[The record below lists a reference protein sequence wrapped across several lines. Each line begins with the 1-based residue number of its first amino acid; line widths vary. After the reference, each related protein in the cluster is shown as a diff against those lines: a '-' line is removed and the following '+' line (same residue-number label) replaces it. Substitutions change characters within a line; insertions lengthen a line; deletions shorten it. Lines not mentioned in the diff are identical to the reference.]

1 MLSLLVSLA
10 SANEIS
16 AGYVFP
22 GAAAADRGS
31 MSVGASG
38 GMLMGSSED
47 VSFVTLDAALAPT
60 DRLGLRANFF
70 SVGQASPLVGAGGA
84 SLGARYLAVDKEKFR
99 FAPFGAV
106 AIGSVAGSETLGG
119 FAAGIALEAG
129 SDKVWFDCAV
139 PLVAGLVTPDG
150 YSDDNVTVVGFPLT
164 AAGSELG
171 VSWKMGEHH
180 RLRAGVVSVAPM
192 LSYRYE
198 ASHWYV
204 GATAGGITVPGAP
217 GGLSIEGGA
226 RF

>member
-38 GMLMGSSED
+38 GMLATSTEG
-47 VSFVTLDAALAPT
+47 VSVVTLDAALAPT
-60 DRLGLRANFF
+60 DRLGLRASF
-70 SVGQASPLVGAGGA
+70 LGAGEGNPLAGVSGA
-84 SLGARYLAVDKEKFR
+84 TLGARYLVVDKEKFR

-106 AIGSVAGSETLGG
+106 AVGSVAGGDTLGG
-119 FAAGIALEAG
+119 FAAGVALEAG
-129 SDKVWFDCAV
+129 GERVWFDCAV
-139 PLVAGLVTPDG
+139 PVVAGLLTPDG
-150 YSDDNVTVVGFPLT
+150 YGDDTVTVVGFPLT

-171 VSWKMGEHH
+171 VNWRMGEHH
-180 RLRAGVVSVAPM
+180 RLRAGVVSVAPV

-198 ASHWYV
+198 ATHWYA
-204 GATAGGITVPGAP
+204 GATAGGIALPEAP
-217 GGLSIEGGA
+217 GGLSVEAGA